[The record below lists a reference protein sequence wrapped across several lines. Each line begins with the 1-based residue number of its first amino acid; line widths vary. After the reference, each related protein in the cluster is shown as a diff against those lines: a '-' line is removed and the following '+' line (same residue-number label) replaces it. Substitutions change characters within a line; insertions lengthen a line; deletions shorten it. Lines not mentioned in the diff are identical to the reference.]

1 VANPRIDDLRKK
13 LDKEPGSRLFAQ
25 LAEELRKEGDLAEAV
40 RVARQGLSH
49 HPNYPSARMTLGR
62 ALLDSGDLASA
73 RREFETV
80 LKGAADNILA
90 SRYLAECLEGLGQNA
105 DALARYKA
113 TLALAP
119 GDKQVQAKI
128 QALEKGAGTP
138 PAARPAP
145 PEPHA
150 IPAAAD
156 PAAPAADEPPPIRLV
171 EVDGPMELTS
181 RYDEATPLSAPR
193 AGVEDLFVAEPE
205 TAPAAR
211 PTAEAPI
218 AVVPVYE
225 QEFELERPYDARAV
239 STGPVADD
247 LPPVV
252 LTPEPDDEPILE
264 AEPLD
269 ETPLTPEPMAAA
281 PEAPVAAPAL
291 VEAPAAAAAPEVAA
305 EAAAPAAEETGEPV
319 LLEADVIDEEFDVET
334 PAAPGP
340 PRVTFRDIVDES
352 IPPMS
357 PEELAA
363 MALAAATASA
373 TPAPPAAAPA
383 PAPAATPTPEPEL
396 SSPTLAELYFDQGIF
411 EKAIEVYRRL
421 LQREPD
427 NERLRARMGEIEA
440 IQRRAAAPVGVP
452 GSRQEAIGR
461 AIARLQDLR
470 AALVARRD

>member
-13 LDKEPGSRLFAQ
+13 LEKEPGSRLFAQ
-25 LAEELRKEGDLAEAV
+25 LAEELRKEGELAEAI
-40 RVARQGLSH
+40 RVSRQGLSH

-90 SRYLAECLEGLGQNA
+90 SRYLAECLEGLGQTA

-119 GDKQVQAKI
+119 GDKQLQARI
-128 QALEKGAGTP
+128 QALEKGGSAP
-138 PAARPAP
+138 PAP
-145 PEPHA
+145 PEPH
-150 IPAAAD
+150 
-156 PAAPAADEPPPIRLV
+156 PAAPPPVAAAEPDEPAPIRLV

-181 RYDEATPLSAPR
+181 RFDEASPLAGPR
-193 AGVEDLFVAEPE
+193 AGVEDLYVAQPE
-205 TAPAAR
+205 AGAAPPPAD
-211 PTAEAPI
+211 EAPI

-225 QEFELERPYDARAV
+225 HEFELERPLERPVPAPDA
-239 STGPVADD
+239 VADD
-247 LPPVV
+247 AAPII
-252 LTPEPDDEPILE
+252 LTPEPDDDEPILE
-264 AEPLD
+264 PD
-269 ETPLTPEPMAAA
+269 EEAPPADLPMVSAAVAPMAAA
-281 PEAPVAAPAL
+281 PVS
-291 VEAPAAAAAPEVAA
+291 EAPAPPDD
-305 EAAAPAAEETGEPV
+305 PAVEPV
-319 LLEADVIDEEFDVET
+319 LLEADVIDEEFDVDAPT
-334 PAAPGP
+334 PAGP

-357 PEELAA
+357 AA
-363 MALAAATASA
+363 EMAALALAAAKASERPA
-373 TPAPPAAAPA
+373 TPPS
-383 PAPAATPTPEPEL
+383 PAPAATAAPPAPAPEPEL
-396 SSPTLAELYFDQGIF
+396 SSPTLAELYFDQGFF

-427 NERLRARMGEIEA
+427 NERLRARMNEIDS
-440 IQRRAAAPVGVP
+440 IQRRAASPAGPP